1 MSGQSKVVTRA
12 RRRQTA
18 ITGWAIGFVSIALS
32 LSGCS
37 GGGGGGDGSSSSSVG
52 SEGCTLS
59 IQELQAIGNIN
70 DIPQACLSMLPVPED
85 NLLGRMFVLGTQK
98 DNGDLHIFV
107 TGTDND
113 GNPLQLTDFQSAT
126 VSIDGHPV
134 DPGLVSVDPIA
145 AGDYVLS
152 LGFVTDYSTSI
163 SDAELAKV
171 ADIYSIILDSLS
183 PPNLPQMSLPGSLP
197 VLKGM
202 VINFSDLVVVKQDW
216 TDDPALLQAAYQLDP
231 SFSRK
236 KTRLY
241 DALDVALQGD
251 PGQNYVG
258 LVEQCTPA
266 HMLITFTDGA
276 DNASFTGATK
286 ETLLPIID
294 RSKTVMIMLGSL
306 SADKP
311 TLMDLAGD
319 QGAFVYAYNLSGI
332 ESTVQK
338 WADSLSQMVKFTLDP
353 ATGFDTGTITITLGE
368 YTVTVER
375 PVDGFC
381 EI

>member
-1 MSGQSKVVTRA
+1 MSGQSKVVTRT

-145 AGDYVLS
+145 AGDDVLS

-183 PPNLPQMSLPGSLP
+183 PPNLPP
-197 VLKGM
+197 VTEGM
-202 VINFSDLVVVKQDW
+202 VINFSNSVLVKQDW
-216 TDDPALLQAAYQLDP
+216 TEDPALLQAAYQLDP
-231 SFSRK
+231 SFSRQ

-241 DALDVALQGD
+241 DALGIALKRNPSD
-251 PGQNYVG
+251 LTDG
-258 LVEQCTPA
+258 LVERCRPA
-266 HMLITFTDGA
+266 HMLITFTDGS
-276 DNASFTGATK
+276 DNASFTYTK

-294 RSKTVMIMLGSL
+294 DSKAVMIMLGSL

-319 QGAFVYAYNLSGI
+319 RGAFVYAYNLAGI
-332 ESTVQK
+332 ESTVLK

-375 PVDGFC
+375 PIDGFC
-381 EI
+381 EIQ